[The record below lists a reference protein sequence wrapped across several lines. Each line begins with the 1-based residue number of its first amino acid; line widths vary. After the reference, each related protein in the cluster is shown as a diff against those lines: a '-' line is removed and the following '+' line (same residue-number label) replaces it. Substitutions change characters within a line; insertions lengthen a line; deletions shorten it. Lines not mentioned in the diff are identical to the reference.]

1 MSPTVPAEPAGLQ
14 AERTD
19 LAWARTALAFLVN
32 SGLLLVHRRL
42 MDTGAAGALASGLAI
57 VLLLF
62 ALYMSRRRRRILEI
76 RPLPND
82 LDQPCG
88 PLLLAGGTAA
98 LGLFVVWLLLVS

>member
-1 MSPTVPAEPAGLQ
+1 MSPTASAEPAGLQ

-19 LAWARTALAFLVN
+19 LAWARTALAFLIN

-42 MDTGAAGALASGLAI
+42 MDTGATGALASGLAV

-62 ALYMSRRRRRILEI
+62 ALYMSRRRRRILEA

-82 LDQPCG
+82 LDQPGG
-88 PLLLAGGTAA
+88 PLLLAAGTAA
-98 LGLFVVWLLLVS
+98 LGLVVVWLLLVS